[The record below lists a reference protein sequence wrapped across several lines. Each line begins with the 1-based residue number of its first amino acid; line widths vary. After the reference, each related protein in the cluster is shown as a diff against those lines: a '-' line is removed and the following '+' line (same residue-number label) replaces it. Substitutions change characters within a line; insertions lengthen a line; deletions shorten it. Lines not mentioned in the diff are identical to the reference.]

1 MDYGV
6 VHESDLS
13 AARMSELYREYVEE
27 DERKA
32 ERYLE
37 PEERPDVDVRAGD
50 VDGALDAE
58 ALRVKL
64 WRFEP
69 GEEVEYHAH
78 AEQEELFYVL
88 EGEFSLKLGRSG
100 ETEIVEVGPGT
111 FWVAG
116 PGVGHGHRCIGDDEG
131 VVLAVGAP
139 PVRAPGLD
147 PHELD

>member
-6 VHESDLS
+6 VHESELP
-13 AARMSELYREYVEE
+13 AMRMSELYREYVEA
-27 DERKA
+27 DERKKA
-32 ERYLE
+32 RYLE
-37 PEERPDVDVRAGD
+37 PAERPNVDVRVQD
-50 VDGALDAE
+50 VDDALGAE
-58 ALRVKL
+58 RMRVKL

-88 EGEFSLKLGRSG
+88 DGQFSLKLGRSG
-100 ETEIVEVGPGT
+100 EEEYVEVGPGT

-116 PGVGHGHRCIGDDEG
+116 PGVGHGHRCIGDEEG

-139 PVRAPGLD
+139 PVHAPGLD

>member
-1 MDYGV
+1 MDYRV
-6 VHESDLS
+6 VHESDLTPT
-13 AARMSELYREYVEE
+13 RMSELYREYVEA
-27 DERKA
+27 DERKT

-37 PEERPDVDVRAGD
+37 PEERPDVDVRARD
-50 VDGALDAE
+50 VDGALGVE
-58 ALRVKL
+58 SLGVKL
-64 WRFEP
+64 WRFAP

-78 AEQEELFYVL
+78 AEQEELFFVL
-88 EGEFSLKLGRSG
+88 SGRFSLKLGRSG

-116 PGVGHGHRCIGDDEG
+116 PGVGHGHRCIGDEEG

-139 PVRAPGLD
+139 PGHAPGLD